1 MPGKKKTRKQD
12 YEMNIQEIRRCLL
25 KAGDSIK
32 ELFEEVE
39 RECADDGEVDLNFL
53 QLNINDAL
61 FSAFGEDICD

>member
-1 MPGKKKTRKQD
+1 
-12 YEMNIQEIRRCLL
+12 MNIQEIRRCLL

-32 ELFEEVE
+32 EIFDEVE
-39 RECADDGEVDLNFL
+39 RDCAGECEVDLNFL